1 VKTITLAYAGSSSQ
15 KDVITINTSPVVG
28 DYYMYIEGFKKADNS
43 NFNLI
48 KIDYINF

>member
-1 VKTITLAYAGSSSQ
+1 MKTITLAYAGSSSQ
-15 KDVITINTSPVVG
+15 KDVTAIDTSSVAG

-48 KIDYINF
+48 KINYINF

>member
-1 VKTITLAYAGSSSQ
+1 MKTFTLAYAGSSSQ
-15 KDVITINTSPVVG
+15 KDVTVIDTASVAG